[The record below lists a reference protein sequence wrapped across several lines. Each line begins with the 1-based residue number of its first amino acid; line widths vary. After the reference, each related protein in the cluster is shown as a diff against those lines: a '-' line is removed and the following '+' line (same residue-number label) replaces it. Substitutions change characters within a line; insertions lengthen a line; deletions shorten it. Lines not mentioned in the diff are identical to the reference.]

1 MTTNPSQQEQ
11 AARRLHMVNGQLRTS
26 DVDDKTLLAAFLEV
40 PRERFLPP
48 AFAKLAYLD
57 QDQLALGAAERR
69 VLAPRTLARLLQAAK
84 IAPGERALDVGGG
97 SGYTSAILSAL
108 GASVVLLE
116 SDSGALA
123 AAKTA
128 LAGTASIDFVEGD
141 LAAGAPGKGPFDVIV
156 LNGAFEVTPKSL
168 LEQLAPGGRLV
179 GLDARSAALRG
190 ALIEK
195 APAGLSERSLF
206 DARADVLPGFRKIP
220 SFAF

>member
-116 SDSGALA
+116 IRFWSAA
-123 AAKTA
+123 AAKRRCR
-128 LAGTASIDFVEGD
+128 
-141 LAAGAPGKGPFDVIV
+141 
-156 LNGAFEVTPKSL
+156 NGQYRFRRRGSG
-168 LEQLAPGGRLV
+168 GGRSRQGPV
-179 GLDARSAALRG
+179 RRHR
-190 ALIEK
+190 
-195 APAGLSERSLF
+195 PQRRF
-206 DARADVLPGFRKIP
+206 
-220 SFAF
+220 